1 MSWVYIHRMRW
12 RIFAPLLPTAA
23 ACSLAAAVKSVQLA
37 EEEKICSCQLRFM
50 SGPDHCDCYVP
61 ALLAAPPRGW
71 WRCRRR
77 PHAYCSWHLGG
88 KCVLTPQKT
97 QQMQSKLENNVDSN
111 HWIIVVAGCGG
122 SVKLAAAG
130 ERMSS
135 DNFWRRLLLVRWCC
149 QQNCP
154 SLSSFPN
161 MDTVSLF
168 LKKRKALLKKWRRND
183 LILYK

>member
-1 MSWVYIHRMRW
+1 MLNATFSVIFQHHDLVFSRNPERRSGKMLLCVGFLPWSDTKWQGGVWALVKFKNRSCENYMSWVYIHRMRW

-23 ACSLAAAVKSVQLA
+23 ACSLAAAAVKSVQLA

-97 QQMQSKLENNVDSN
+97 QQQQQPKLENKVDSN
-111 HWIIVVAGCGG
+111 QGIIVLG
-122 SVKLAAAG
+122 
-130 ERMSS
+130 
-135 DNFWRRLLLVRWCC
+135 
-149 QQNCP
+149 
-154 SLSSFPN
+154 
-161 MDTVSLF
+161 
-168 LKKRKALLKKWRRND
+168 
-183 LILYK
+183 